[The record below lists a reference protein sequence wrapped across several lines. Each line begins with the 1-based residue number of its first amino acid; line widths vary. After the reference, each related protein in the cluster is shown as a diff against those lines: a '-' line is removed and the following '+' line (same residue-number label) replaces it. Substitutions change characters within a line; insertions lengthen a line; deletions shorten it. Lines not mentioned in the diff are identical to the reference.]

1 MAEQRPCRCLLMAS
15 GQEDMARLVAE
26 YIATLPEESRVPDA
40 IYRRRLALCE
50 GCEAL
55 LNGTCARCGCYV
67 EARAA
72 KRGLACPDTPARWT
86 AEKES

>member
-1 MAEQRPCRCLLMAS
+1 MAEPKPCRCLLMAS

-26 YIATLPEESRVPDA
+26 YIATLPEESRVPEE
-40 IYRRRLALCE
+40 IYRARLTLCE

-55 LNGTCARCGCYV
+55 NNGTCARCGCYV

-72 KRGLACPDTPARWT
+72 KRGLSCPAVPAKWT
-86 AEKES
+86 AQ

>member
-26 YIATLPEESRVPDA
+26 YIATLPEESRVSDES
-40 IYRRRLALCE
+40 YRARLALCE
-50 GCEAL
+50 RCEAL
-55 LNGTCARCGCYV
+55 HSGTCARCGCYV

-72 KRGLACPDTPARWT
+72 KRSLSCPATPPVWV
-86 AEKES
+86 AE

>member
-1 MAEQRPCRCLLMAS
+1 MAEPKPCRCLLMAS

-26 YIATLPEESRVPDA
+26 YIATLPEESRVPEDV
-40 IYRRRLALCE
+40 YRARLALCE

-55 LNGTCARCGCYV
+55 NNGTCARCGCYV

-72 KRGLACPDTPARWT
+72 KRGLSCPAVPAKWT
-86 AEKES
+86 AQ